1 MPHLLANPMQS
12 TEKIYIKIDT
22 SHHICCSHT
31 SPSHFLCCSAS
42 LQAILSAATR
52 LNLSDT
58 ITSYLKPSSSSHSS
72 LNERWILTM
81 SLQAQQILL
90 PASLAA
96 SSSSSNSSA
105 LFPIH
110 LSWGFCGKALLFL
123 GWLTPVLNV
132 SHCFLIRIASTFHP
146 CLYEVH
152 TGIPDHPDLLN
163 VIINPSTLFLMDHH
177 LFFFCYLWTWKTCF
191 SSLSP
196 LSHSLSHS
204 FIQ

>member
-1 MPHLLANPMQS
+1 MWRSGRDGVRQVPKEVLGSRLPLQRPWLEEEQEAREAGDRICWACKLIVRIHLSFKDEWELLEGLNRGIRQEFPHYLA
-12 TEKIYIKIDT
+12 T
-22 SHHICCSHT
+22 
-31 SPSHFLCCSAS
+31 
-42 LQAILSAATR
+42 
-52 LNLSDT
+52 
-58 ITSYLKPSSSSHSS
+58 
-72 LNERWILTM
+72 
-81 SLQAQQILL
+81 
-90 PASLAA
+90 

-110 LSWGFCGKALLFL
+110 LSWGFCGKAILFL

-132 SHCFLIRIASTFHP
+132 SHCYLIRIASTFHP
-146 CLYEVH
+146 CLYKVH
-152 TGIPDHPDLLN
+152 SGIPDHPDLLN

-177 LFFFCYLWTWKTCF
+177 LFFFCYLWTWKTFF